1 MVDLLDRCFPDGDHA
16 ETALMRM
23 VLVCATISIW
33 FWRKRLRVVLPIAG
47 VTVLLAAIT
56 IPSCIPVRSYA
67 RRAVC
72 IKNLKRIV
80 EAKAKRA
87 SANGRQVSEVP
98 SDQDL
103 FGPGLSMKQ
112 KPICPSGG
120 TYSMGNI
127 SEKPRC
133 SLEAR
138 GHELE

>member
-1 MVDLLDRCFPDGDHA
+1 MTDFLDRFFPDADQA
-16 ETALMRM
+16 ETALMLV
-23 VLVCATISIW
+23 VLVCAAVSVW
-33 FWRKRLRVVLPIAG
+33 YGRRRLRVVLPIAG
-47 VTVLLAAIT
+47 VIVLLAAIAV
-56 IPSCIPVRSYA
+56 PGCIPVHSYA
-67 RRAVC
+67 RRATC
-72 IKNLKRIV
+72 INNMRTIV
-80 EAKAKRA
+80 EAKAKWA
-87 SANGRQVSEVP
+87 SANGKQMSDVP

-103 FGPGLSMKQ
+103 FGPGLSLKQ